1 MKDNFSRQAAS
12 YARYRPVYPPA
23 LIDHLANLAPGR
35 AAAWDCATGNGQV
48 AIALA
53 EHFEFVLATDMS
65 AQQLQ
70 HARPHP
76 RIRYAQE
83 RAERCSAADETFD
96 LITVAQ
102 AVHWFDFEPF
112 FAEVRRVLR
121 PGGVLALIGYSL
133 FTANDAGVDTVV
145 RHFYKNITGPYW
157 DVERRHIDA
166 AYRTI
171 PFPLE
176 EIPVPEFSMEFD
188 WTVDDVLG
196 YFSSWSA
203 VQHYIR
209 EKGENPV
216 RLIEQAL
223 RDAWGPGNRIVSTAL
238 LLRAGRLNEMPPK

>member
-12 YARYRPVYPPA
+12 YARYRPVYPPE
-23 LIDHLANLAPGR
+23 LIAYLAGLAPGR
-35 AAAWDCATGNGQV
+35 QAAWDCATGNGQV
-48 AIALA
+48 ALALA
-53 EHFEFVLATDMS
+53 EYFETVLATDMS

-70 HARPHP
+70 HARAHP

-83 RAERCSAADETFD
+83 RAEQCSGADASFD

-121 PGGVLALIGYSL
+121 PGGILALIGYSL
-133 FTANDAGVDTVV
+133 FTANDAAVDAVV
-145 RHFYKNITGPYW
+145 RHFYADITGPYW
-157 DVERRHIDA
+157 DAERRHIDA
-166 AYRTI
+166 EYRTI

-209 EKGENPV
+209 EKGENPIG
-216 RLIEQAL
+216 LIERKL
-223 RDAWGPGNRIVSTAL
+223 RAAWGPGNRKISTAL
-238 LLRAGRLNEMPPK
+238 LLRAGRFNEKNQ

>member
-1 MKDNFSRQAAS
+1 MKDNFSHQAAS

-23 LIDHLANLAPGR
+23 LIGYLATLAPGR
-35 AAAWDCATGNGQV
+35 QAAWDCATGNGQV
-48 AIALA
+48 ALALA
-53 EHFEFVLATDMS
+53 EYFEAVLATDMS

-83 RAERCSAADETFD
+83 RAEACSAADQSFD

-102 AVHWFDFEPF
+102 AVHWFDFAPF

-121 PGGVLALIGYSL
+121 PGGILALIGYSL
-133 FTANDAGVDTVV
+133 FTANDARVDAVV
-145 RHFYKNITGPYW
+145 RHFYADLTGPYW
-157 DVERRHIDA
+157 DAERRHIDA
-166 AYRTI
+166 GYRTI

-176 EIPVPEFSMEFD
+176 EIAMPDFFMEFD

-209 EKGENPV
+209 KNGQNPV
-216 RLIEQAL
+216 ELIEPSL
-223 RDAWGPGNRIVSTAL
+223 REAWGGVGIRKINSQL
-238 LLRAGRLNEMPPK
+238 LLKAGRKI